1 MQYGTTWNIIA
12 PTLNF
17 AGDGRFFS
25 QETTGMTVRRRF
37 LEILEADTRLYGCT
51 YTINTMRGPSFGI
64 INNKECV
71 DTAREGIRKN
81 LGPDVLVER
90 EPEFA
95 SESMA
100 LMMRLYPGAY
110 CMLGVS
116 NPELGITANPHS
128 PMFDIDESALST
140 GVAAHISYAMEFL
153 SSGCAPVFDR
163 FNGTVEDLLR
173 TIPMQ

>member
-17 AGDGRFFS
+17 AGNGRFFS

-116 NPELGITANPHS
+116 NP
-128 PMFDIDESALST
+128 
-140 GVAAHISYAMEFL
+140 
-153 SSGCAPVFDR
+153 
-163 FNGTVEDLLR
+163 
-173 TIPMQ
+173 